1 MYQVACKDMGMDAC
15 PFVAEG
21 ETVEAAM
28 GMLSSHGMEM
38 HKDAMEK
45 MMAEGM
51 TADQMAEKM
60 KAVAKMV

>member
-1 MYQVACKDMGMDAC
+1 MDAC